1 LATGDEDLLKELDAM
16 ANQEQEPQKV
26 NIDD

>member
-1 LATGDEDLLKELDAM
+1 LATGDEDLLKELDDM

-26 NIDD
+26 NIDE